1 MKTRISFS
9 IVIAPMRRT
18 LPLLI
23 AIALLAGC
31 GSGADAPVVATTT
44 QAADLARNVAGDRIK
59 VAGIL
64 TPNADPHGYEPRA
77 RDVKRLV
84 GAKLVLHSGGE
95 VDEWLEEAQA
105 SAGSDARVVT
115 LGENTREEP
124 HWWQDPRAAIAAVA
138 KIRDGLAE
146 VDPDNRAAYDANARR
161 YTARLRALDRG
172 IARCVATIPRA
183 QRKLVTT
190 HDALG
195 AYAERYGLEVIATVI
210 PSRSTRGQASAGE
223 TAALVRTIRREHV
236 PAVFSESSVNADVE
250 EAIAREAGAKVSP
263 PLWAD
268 SLGPEGSPGAT
279 YIGSMRA
286 NTRTIVSALGGDA
299 GSCQ

>member
-1 MKTRISFS
+1 
-9 IVIAPMRRT
+9 
-18 LPLLI
+18 
-23 AIALLAGC
+23 
-31 GSGADAPVVATTT
+31 
-44 QAADLARNVAGDRIK
+44 

-84 GAKLVLHSGGE
+84 TAKLVVRSGGE

-105 SAGSDARVVT
+105 SAGSDARVIT
-115 LGENTREEP
+115 LGEHTDKEP

-138 KIRDGLAE
+138 TIRDGLIE
-146 VDPDNRAAYDANARR
+146 VDPEHRPAYEANARR
-161 YTARLRALDRG
+161 YSERLRALDRG
-172 IARCVATIPRA
+172 IARCVATIPKG

-195 AYAERYGLEVIATVI
+195 AYARRYGLEVIATVI

-223 TAALVRTIRREHV
+223 TAELVRTIRREHV
-236 PAVFSESSVNADVE
+236 PAVFAESSVNADVE

-268 SLGPEGSPGAT
+268 ALGPKGSSGAT
-279 YIGSMRA
+279 YVSSMRF
-286 NTRTIVSALGGDA
+286 NTRTIVSALGGDVSA
-299 GSCQ
+299 CT